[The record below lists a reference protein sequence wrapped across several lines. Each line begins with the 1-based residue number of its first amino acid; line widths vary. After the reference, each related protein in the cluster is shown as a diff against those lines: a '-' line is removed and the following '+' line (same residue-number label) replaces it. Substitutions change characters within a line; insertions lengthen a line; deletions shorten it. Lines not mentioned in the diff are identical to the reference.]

1 MFRTVMALI
10 VTLIAAIAIGAFQIL
25 NLTIESLTEILGQ
38 PDVTGNLQLLGAG
51 LFAELMKPYTFALS
65 GAYAPLVALG
75 VAGFVGGLI
84 SKSPLRMLIVSV
96 ICLGLFFVG
105 YVLLAMSAAL
115 SVDIIVLLA
124 QDIAIDLAV
133 SFALLFIPGM
143 IGGSMTAEKY

>member
-1 MFRTVMALI
+1 MFRTIMALI

-38 PDVTGNLQLLGAG
+38 PDVTANLTLLGAG
-51 LFAELMKPYTFALS
+51 LFAVLMKPYTFALS

-84 SKSPLRMLIVSV
+84 SKSPLRMLIVSI
-96 ICLGLFFVG
+96 ICLGVFFAG
-105 YVLLAMSAAL
+105 YALLALSAEL
-115 SVDIIVLLA
+115 SVDFLVLLA

-133 SFALLFIPGM
+133 SFALLFIPGV

>member
-1 MFRTVMALI
+1 MFRTIMALI

-25 NLTIESLTEILGQ
+25 NLTIETLTELLGQ
-38 PDVTGNLQLLGAG
+38 PDVTGNLTLLGAG
-51 LFAELMKPYTFALS
+51 LFAQLMKPYTFALG
-65 GAYAPLVALG
+65 GAYAPLIALG

-84 SKSPLRMLIVSV
+84 SKSPLRMLIVSI
-96 ICLGLFFVG
+96 ICLGIFFAG
-105 YVLLAMSAAL
+105 YALLAMSAEL

-124 QDIAIDLAV
+124 QDIAIDLVV